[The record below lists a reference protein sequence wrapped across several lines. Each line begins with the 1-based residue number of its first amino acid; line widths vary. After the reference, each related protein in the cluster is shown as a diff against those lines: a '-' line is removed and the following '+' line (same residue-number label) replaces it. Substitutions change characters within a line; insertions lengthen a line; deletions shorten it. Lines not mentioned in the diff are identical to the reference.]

1 MDIMTTKDAAELW
14 GISIRRVQALCD
26 SGKIPTATKI
36 GDVWLM
42 PKGTQKP
49 PDGRYKASKKSVD
62 GHASKSHKTEK
73 K

>member
-26 SGKIPTATKI
+26 NGKIPSATKI

-49 PDGRYKASKKSVD
+49 LDGRYKKVKSESAKKINKID
-62 GHASKSHKTEK
+62 K
-73 K
+73 

>member
-1 MDIMTTKDAAELW
+1 MDIMTTKDASELW

-26 SGKIPTATKI
+26 SGKIPSANKI

-49 PDGRYKASKKSVD
+49 PDGRYKTAKKTTVKTSKK
-62 GHASKSHKTEK
+62 KSTDK

>member
-1 MDIMTTKDAAELW
+1 MDIMTTKDAAALW

-26 SGKIPTATKI
+26 SGKIPSANKI

-49 PDGRYKASKKSVD
+49 RDGRYKAIKTDKKNQPV
-62 GHASKSHKTEK
+62 
-73 K
+73 